1 MQRKV
6 NIQKFILN
14 PPFFGGDMYGSL
26 ISSWIV
32 VAVSRELEELKLYF
46 NIMND
51 WAHGCLFISK
61 TLVVFNLWG
70 GGVSLRI
77 PSSVWLPSLKIL
89 NLADIPLLDSSSMT
103 KLFNGCPLL
112 QDLSLES
119 CRWVAGQVYIIP
131 APMLR
136 CLRIETA
143 VDVLYNP
150 TPMPKVEF
158 IVPRLKCF
166 EFYGEV
172 VELYCIKSATALAIA
187 NITVCDR
194 IGWNS
199 VLSLIGGLSNATTL
213 KFSNM
218 IHDVVPDYVEDYH
231 FHSLPKLPIFGNL
244 LELKVTLC
252 PRNFYVVLP
261 QILQH
266 LVSKSPNLQTL
277 IFKEG
282 FRYCYENLREFVQS
296 LIHINMLTKPQGNSR
311 ARFFRLC

>member
-1 MQRKV
+1 M
-6 NIQKFILN
+6 NGWA
-14 PPFFGGDMYGSL
+14 PGS
-26 ISSWIV
+26 
-32 VAVSRELEELKLYF
+32 
-46 NIMND
+46 
-51 WAHGCLFISK
+51 LFISK

-70 GGVSLRI
+70 SVASLRI
-77 PSSVWLPSLKIL
+77 PSSVWLSSLKIL
-89 NLADIPLLDSSSMT
+89 HLTEIPLLDSSFMT
-103 KLFNGCPLL
+103 RLFNGCPLL

-172 VELYCIKSATALAIA
+172 LELYCIKSATALAIA

-244 LELKVTLC
+244 LELK
-252 PRNFYVVLP
+252 
-261 QILQH
+261 
-266 LVSKSPNLQTL
+266 
-277 IFKEG
+277 G
-282 FRYCYENLREFVQS
+282 FWYCYENLTEFVQS
-296 LIHINMLTKPQGNSR
+296 PIHINMLTKPQESEMTANEKVDVPTSRQKIVDTGRTANFTISSLLDLFSSNHTVIAIYSSLSEEPFTSISLRDGGNNIVDVGDPLI
-311 ARFFRLC
+311 RLS

>member
-1 MQRKV
+1 MINGVNRVVMQRKV
-6 NIQKFILN
+6 NIHKFILN

-32 VAVSRELEELKLYF
+32 VAVSRGLEELKLYF

-70 GGVSLRI
+70 GGVSLRLH
-77 PSSVWLPSLKIL
+77 SSVWLTSLKIL

-103 KLFNGCPLL
+103 RLFNGCPLL

-158 IVPRLKCF
+158 IVPRSKCF

-172 VELYCIKSATALAIA
+172 LELYCIKSAT
-187 NITVCDR
+187 R
-194 IGWNS
+194 S
-199 VLSLIGGLSNATTL
+199 
-213 KFSNM
+213 
-218 IHDVVPDYVEDYH
+218 
-231 FHSLPKLPIFGNL
+231 
-244 LELKVTLC
+244 
-252 PRNFYVVLP
+252 
-261 QILQH
+261 
-266 LVSKSPNLQTL
+266 
-277 IFKEG
+277 
-282 FRYCYENLREFVQS
+282 RYR
-296 LIHINMLTKPQGNSR
+296 
-311 ARFFRLC
+311 